1 MYNPGSQRATCSA
14 VAALLAVLLLQLFGL
29 QQSAS
34 AQSLQSISKLKL
46 KEAAASQKIERLRP
60 SRRFL
65 QQSSTTVRL
74 WDGQGEL
81 GKNEKILVKQ

>member
-1 MYNPGSQRATCSA
+1 MYNQGSQRATCSA

>member
-34 AQSLQSISKLKL
+34 AQSLQSISKFKL